1 MAITVNAIL
10 GWCRAPA
17 NTRVAVIAALMPG
30 GINELADFSVDEIK
44 EATKSFSRL
53 PVGAFVLS
61 PHTTKRL
68 VQLTLWVK
76 DKERLD
82 EDPTFPNTTT
92 QADFVSL
99 IDEAQRRDSIR
110 KERKKTCESLS
121 SVRIDPPLKSSAG
134 WEGWMVAAEAALTL
148 AYGSKGVPLSYVIR
162 EDEAP
167 QLDGHAT
174 WELKAIHAAPLTGLD
189 YEADRMTVHLFILN
203 NVSEESDAYTYIQPL
218 LRRNDG
224 RRDVLALRARY
235 ENEATIQTR
244 VNMANK
250 TWELLVYKN
259 ERAMTFEAF
268 CRKFQRALQHFDRAQ
283 RPKHPGDI
291 IDWIWGHIQ
300 NSELS
305 QTVAALKASQGTSQ
319 RTPTEI
325 LQEIAK
331 EIPNLSKSFQR
342 VSELEALEVSE
353 LKTDGHGNFTFDGDT
368 PVSGAHNSD
377 GKLFCGS
384 YSHGHWFS
392 EAMNEYRE
400 EIMNIRAQHPE
411 LRPSAGRGRGG
422 NGGGKGGPNRRNQNK
437 KHQVKV
443 KELKLQNEQLKVK
456 LAALKSGD
464 TTNDK
469 GSNAGDAF
477 GGRAAMSKK
486 PN

>member
-1 MAITVNAIL
+1 M
-10 GWCRAPA
+10 
-17 NTRVAVIAALMPG
+17 
-30 GINELADFSVDEIK
+30 NELADFSVDEIK

-53 PVGAFVLS
+53 RGARAFVLS

-76 DKERLD
+76 DKVRLD
-82 EDPTFPNTTT
+82 EIPEFPDTTT
-92 QADFVSL
+92 QVAFVSQ
-99 IDEAQRRDSIR
+99 IDEAQRRDTIR
-110 KERKKTCESLS
+110 KERMKTGESLS

-148 AYGSKGVPLSYVIR
+148 AYGSKGVPLSYIIR
-162 EDEAP
+162 ENEAP
-167 QLDGHAT
+167 QPVGHAT

-218 LRRNDG
+218 LKRNDG
-224 RRDVLALRARY
+224 RRDVIALRERY

-250 TWELLVYKN
+250 TWDLLVYKN

-268 CRKFQRALQHFDRAQ
+268 CKKFQRALQHFDRAA

-300 NSELS
+300 NSELT

-319 RTPTEI
+319 RTPTQI

-331 EIPNLSKSFQR
+331 EIPNLSKSFGR
-342 VSELEALEVSE
+342 ISELEISE
-353 LKTDGHGNFTFDGDT
+353 LKTDGHDTGHDTFTFDGDT
-368 PVSGAHNSD
+368 PISGAHNSD

-392 EAMNEYRE
+392 EDMNEFRD
-400 EIMNIRAQHPE
+400 EIMNIRAQHPG
-411 LRPSAGRGRGG
+411 LRPSAGRGRAGY
-422 NGGGKGGPNRRNQNK
+422 GGGGSKGAPNRRNQNK
-437 KHQVKV
+437 KHQLKV
-443 KELKLQNEQLKVK
+443 KELKVQNDQLKMK

-464 TTNDK
+464 TTDDK

-486 PN
+486 PT

>member
-1 MAITVNAIL
+1 
-10 GWCRAPA
+10 
-17 NTRVAVIAALMPG
+17 
-30 GINELADFSVDEIK
+30 
-44 EATKSFSRL
+44 
-53 PVGAFVLS
+53 
-61 PHTTKRL
+61 

-76 DKERLD
+76 DKARLD
-82 EDPTFPNTTT
+82 EVPMFPNTTT
-92 QADFVSL
+92 QVSFVSQ

-110 KERKKTCESLS
+110 TKRKKTGEALS

-134 WEGWMVAAEAALTL
+134 WEGWMVAVEAALTL
-148 AYGSKGVPLSYVIR
+148 AHGSKGVPLSHVIR

-167 QLDGHAT
+167 QPNGHAT

-189 YEADRMTVHLFILN
+189 YEADQMTVHLFILN
-203 NVSEESDAYTYIQPL
+203 NVSEESDACTYIQPL

-224 RRDVLALRARY
+224 RRDVLALRERY

-250 TWELLVYKN
+250 TWDLLEYKN
-259 ERAMTFEAF
+259 ERAMTFESF
-268 CRKFQRALQHFDRAQ
+268 CKKFQRALQHFDRAQ

-291 IDWIWGHIQ
+291 VDWIWGHIQ
-300 NSELS
+300 NSELT

-319 RTPTEI
+319 RTPAEI

-331 EIPNLSKSFQR
+331 EMPNLLKSFPR
-342 VSELEALEVSE
+342 VSALEVSE
-353 LKTDGHGNFTFDGDT
+353 LKTDGNSNFTFDGDT
-368 PVSGAHNSD
+368 PASGAHNSE

-392 EAMNEYRE
+392 EDMNDFCD
-400 EIMNIRAQHPE
+400 EIMNIRAQHPK
-411 LRPSAGRGRGG
+411 LRPSAGRGRDGY
-422 NGGGKGGPNRRNQNK
+422 GGGKGVPNRRNQNK
-437 KHQVKV
+437 KCQTKV
-443 KELKLQNEQLKVK
+443 KELKLQNDQLKVT

-464 TTNDK
+464 ATDNK

-486 PN
+486 PT